1 MCEDLCITCIMKE
14 HERDIHQQFCTRAY
28 KTSVLIMAFERT
40 HILYAQKE
48 LCCSKTTSDMQGT
61 FIVSYYD
68 SNS

>member
-40 HILYAQKE
+40 HILYAQK
-48 LCCSKTTSDMQGT
+48 GT
-61 FIVSYYD
+61 LLQQDNFRHAGHFHCIIL
-68 SNS
+68 